1 MNKPCIIISVYGITN
16 EVTSKIATS
25 SSLLSISED
34 IKQIIHDHVEYHS
47 EPAFYVRISTE
58 ACTFDIDIG
67 ENIAKI
73 LAEKLNAQ

>member
-1 MNKPCIIISVYGITN
+1 MNKPCIISVYGITN
-16 EVTSKIATS
+16 EVTSKIAS

-58 ACTFDIDIG
+58 AQTFDIDIG

>member
-1 MNKPCIIISVYGITN
+1 MNKPCIISVYGITN
-16 EVTSKIATS
+16 EVTSKIAS
-25 SSLLSISED
+25 SSLSED

-58 ACTFDIDIG
+58 ACTFDIDIA

>member
-1 MNKPCIIISVYGITN
+1 MNKPCIISVYGITD
-16 EVTSKIATS
+16 EVTSKIAS

-58 ACTFDIDIG
+58 AQTFDIDIG